1 MDPIASAPADETR
14 PTLTVVIPMRNEE
27 ATIEAC
33 LASVRA
39 NPLPDGVTAEIL
51 VRQGAR
57 TALRLVLEA
66 LRERNT
72 PAHRV
77 RVLGVL
83 KRIAAGPGLEILD
96 VMDLNGL
103 LFAKNKA
110 VREAAFRFFDKDWS
124 PGTVAGVAAA
134 AATTPV

>member
-1 MDPIASAPADETR
+1 MPDLSQKSEPELFLDLLRHGLRVKDEK
-14 PTLTVVIPMRNEE
+14 MN
-27 ATIEAC
+27 A
-33 LASVRA
+33 
-39 NPLPDGVTAEIL
+39 VTAEIL
-51 VRQGAR
+51 VRQGTR
-57 TALRLVLEA
+57 TAPRLVLEA

-77 RVLGVL
+77 RVLAVL
-83 KRIAAGPGLEILD
+83 KRIAAVPGLEILD
-96 VMDLNGL
+96 VIDLNGL

-110 VREAAFRFFDKDWS
+110 VREAVFRFFDKDGS

>member
-1 MDPIASAPADETR
+1 MPDLSQKPEPELFLDLLLHGLRVKDEK
-14 PTLTVVIPMRNEE
+14 LN
-27 ATIEAC
+27 A
-33 LASVRA
+33 
-39 NPLPDGVTAEIL
+39 VTAEIL